1 MSKII
6 ERIISNIELRNNMSN
21 YWIDYPDMQTE
32 LDAVRQYMLDSVSD
46 AIPLV
51 KDPLVE
57 VIQSG
62 GKMLRPAM
70 VILGAKLGKYNSE
83 RIIPIA
89 ACVELLH
96 TATLIHDDI
105 IDESKLRRGIES
117 VHSKY
122 SKEVAVLVGDYVF
135 AKTFDLLAGD
145 YPAEMLKNLSHSI
158 MQICQGELTQYAYR
172 YSDSLELDQYIE
184 IIAGKTAALF
194 SMSLFT
200 GAYEAKV
207 SNLTQRSLI
216 QAGYC
221 IGMAFQIIDDCLDY
235 LGKPSTIGKN
245 VGNDIKQGDITLPL
259 LFALK
264 NESSGVLHELVFQS
278 SLTPENIARIGTL
291 VIENQGVAMAEEKAR
306 EYGRDARKALEKIKK
321 SKSRT
326 ILERMITSIL
336 DTPRLQSQKK

>member
-1 MSKII
+1 
-6 ERIISNIELRNNMSN
+6 MSN
-21 YWIDYPDMQTE
+21 YWIEYPFMQSE
-32 LDAVRQYMLDSVSD
+32 LELVRQFMLDSVSD

-51 KDPLVE
+51 KEPLVE

-70 VILGAKLGKYNSE
+70 VILGAKLGKYNSA
-83 RIIPIA
+83 RVIPIA

-105 IDESKLRRGIES
+105 IDEAKIRRGIET

-145 YPAEMLKNLSHSI
+145 YPAEMLKQLSRSI
-158 MQICQGELTQYAYR
+158 MKICEGELSQYAYR
-172 YSDSLELDQYIE
+172 YSDSLYLDQYIE

-194 SMSLFT
+194 SMSLFA

-207 SNLTQRSLI
+207 SNQTQRALV

-221 IGMAFQIIDDCLDY
+221 IGMTFQIIDDCLDY
-235 LGKPSTIGKN
+235 LGNPSRIGKN
-245 VGNDIKQGDITLPL
+245 VANDIKQGDITLPL

-264 NESSGVLHELVFQS
+264 NESTGALHDLVFQS
-278 SLTPENIARIGTL
+278 SLTEENIARIGAL
-291 VIENQGVAMAEEKAR
+291 VIENKGVAMAEEKAR
-306 EYGRDARKALEKIKK
+306 EYGRDALKALEKIKK
-321 SKSRT
+321 SESRT
-326 ILERMITSIL
+326 MLEKIVASILE
-336 DTPRLQSQKK
+336 TPKYQQE

>member
-1 MSKII
+1 
-6 ERIISNIELRNNMSN
+6 MSN
-21 YWIDYPDMQTE
+21 YWMEYPFLQSELELVKQFMID
-32 LDAVRQYMLDSVSD
+32 SISD

-51 KDPLVE
+51 KEPLLE

-70 VILGAKLGKYNSE
+70 VILGAKLGRYKSE

-105 IDESKLRRGIES
+105 IDESKLRRGVETTQ
-117 VHSKY
+117 SKY

-145 YPAEMLKNLSHSI
+145 YPAEMLRHLSQSI
-158 MQICQGELTQYAYR
+158 MKICEGELSQYAHR
-172 YSDSLELDQYIE
+172 YSESLDFDQYVE

-194 SMSLFT
+194 SMSLFA

-207 SNLTQRSLI
+207 NNQTQRFLI

-221 IGMAFQIIDDCLDY
+221 IGMMFQIIDDCLDY
-235 LGKPSTIGKN
+235 LGTAETIGKN
-245 VGNDIKQGDITLPL
+245 VANDIKQGDMTLPL
-259 LFALK
+259 LFAMK
-264 NESSGVLHELVFQS
+264 NDSSGALHELVFQS
-278 SLTPENIARIGTL
+278 NLTQENIARVGTL
-291 VIENQGVAMAEEKAR
+291 VKENQGVALAEEKAR
-306 EYGRDARKALEKIKK
+306 EYGQDALKAIEKLKKSESRRLLEKIVA
-321 SKSRT
+321 S
-326 ILERMITSIL
+326 ILESPKTQ
-336 DTPRLQSQKK
+336 TYA

>member
-1 MSKII
+1 
-6 ERIISNIELRNNMSN
+6 MSN
-21 YWIDYPDMQTE
+21 YWIENPFMHSE
-32 LDAVRQYMLDSVSD
+32 LESVKQFMLDSVSD
-46 AIPLV
+46 AMPLV

-57 VIQSG
+57 VIESG

-70 VILGAKLGKYNSE
+70 VILGAKLGKYKSK

-105 IDESKLRRGIES
+105 IDESKLRRGIET

-135 AKTFDLLAGD
+135 AKTFDILAGD
-145 YPAEMLKNLSHSI
+145 YPAEMLKKLSYSI
-158 MQICQGELTQYAYR
+158 MKICEGELSQISNR
-172 YSDSLELDQYIE
+172 YSEALMLDQYLE

-194 SMSLFT
+194 SMSLFA

-207 SNLTQRSLI
+207 SNLAQRSLV

-235 LGKPSTIGKN
+235 LGKTAMIGKN
-245 VGNDIKQGDITLPL
+245 IANDIKQGDITLPVIY
-259 LFALK
+259 ALQ
-264 NESSGVLHELVFQS
+264 NETSGVLRDLVFKS
-278 SLTPENIARIGTL
+278 NMTPEDVVKIREL
-291 VIENQGVAMAEEKAR
+291 VIENNGVVLAEEKAK
-306 EYGRDARKALEKIKK
+306 EYGRDALTALSKLKK
-321 SKSRT
+321 SDSRNT
-326 ILERMITSIL
+326 LERIVHSILEST
-336 DTPRLQSQKK
+336 QKSA

>member
-1 MSKII
+1 
-6 ERIISNIELRNNMSN
+6 MSN
-21 YWIDYPDMQTE
+21 YWMEYPFLQSELELVKQFMID
-32 LDAVRQYMLDSVSD
+32 SISD

-51 KDPLVE
+51 KEPLLE

-70 VILGAKLGKYNSE
+70 VILGAKLGRYKSE

-105 IDESKLRRGIES
+105 IDESKLRRGVETTQ
-117 VHSKY
+117 SKY

-145 YPAEMLKNLSHSI
+145 YPAEMLRHLSQSI
-158 MQICQGELTQYAYR
+158 MKICEGELSQYAHR
-172 YSDSLELDQYIE
+172 YNDSLDFDQYVE

-194 SMSLFT
+194 SMSLFA

-207 SNLTQRSLI
+207 NNQTQRFLI

-221 IGMAFQIIDDCLDY
+221 IGMMFQIIDDCLDY
-235 LGKPSTIGKN
+235 LGTAETIGKN
-245 VGNDIKQGDITLPL
+245 VANDIKQGDMTLPL
-259 LFALK
+259 LFAMK
-264 NESSGVLHELVFQS
+264 NDSSGALHELVFQS
-278 SLTPENIARIGTL
+278 NLTQENIARVGTL
-291 VIENQGVAMAEEKAR
+291 VKENQGVALAEEKAR
-306 EYGRDARKALEKIKK
+306 EYGQDALKAIEKLKKSESRRLLEKIVA
-321 SKSRT
+321 S
-326 ILERMITSIL
+326 ILESPKTQ
-336 DTPRLQSQKK
+336 TYA

>member
-1 MSKII
+1 
-6 ERIISNIELRNNMSN
+6 MSN
-21 YWIDYPDMQTE
+21 YWIEYPFMQAE
-32 LDAVRQYMLDSVSD
+32 LELVKEFMLSSVSD

-51 KDPLVE
+51 KEPLVE
-57 VIQSG
+57 LIGAG

-70 VILGAKLGKYNSE
+70 VILGAKLGKYNSK
-83 RIIPIA
+83 RVIPVA

-105 IDESKLRRGIES
+105 IDESKLRRGIEA

-158 MQICQGELTQYAYR
+158 MRICEGELSQYAHR
-172 YSDSLELDQYIE
+172 YSDSLDLDQYVE

-194 SMSLFT
+194 SMSLFA
-200 GAYEAKV
+200 GAYEARAT
-207 SNLTQRSLI
+207 NQTQQALV

-221 IGMAFQIIDDCLDY
+221 IGMAFQIVDDCLDY
-235 LGKPSTIGKN
+235 LGTPETIGKN
-245 VGNDIKQGDITLPL
+245 VANDIKQGDMTLPL

-264 NESSGVLHELVFQS
+264 NEPSGKLRELVFQS
-278 SLTPENIARIGTL
+278 GLTQADVQQICAL
-291 VIENQGVAMAEEKAR
+291 VVEQGGVAMAQEKAK
-306 EYGRDARKALEKIKK
+306 EYGKDALTALAKLKKSQSRQILEKIVA
-321 SKSRT
+321 S
-326 ILERMITSIL
+326 ILEA
-336 DTPRLQSQKK
+336 PNQN

>member
-1 MSKII
+1 
-6 ERIISNIELRNNMSN
+6 MSN
-21 YWIDYPDMQTE
+21 YWMDYPFLQTE
-32 LDAVRQYMLDSVSD
+32 LESVRQFMLDSVSD

-51 KDPLVE
+51 KEPLLE

-70 VILGAKLGKYNSE
+70 VILGAKLGKYNSK

-105 IDESKLRRGIES
+105 IDESKLRRGIETTQ
-117 VHSKY
+117 SKY

-145 YPAEMLKNLSHSI
+145 YPAEMLRHLSQSI
-158 MQICQGELTQYAYR
+158 MKICEGELSQYAHR
-172 YSDSLELDQYIE
+172 YNDSLDLDQYIE
-184 IIAGKTAALF
+184 IVAGKTAALF
-194 SMSLFT
+194 SMSLFA

-207 SNLTQRSLI
+207 NNQTQRSLI

-221 IGMAFQIIDDCLDY
+221 IGMMFQIIDDCLDY
-235 LGKPSTIGKN
+235 LGTAETIGKN
-245 VGNDIKQGDITLPL
+245 VANDMKQGDMTLPM

-264 NESSGVLHELVFQS
+264 NDSSGTLHKLVFQS
-278 SLTPENIARIGTL
+278 SLSQENIARVGAL
-291 VIENQGVAMAEEKAR
+291 VKENQGVAMAQEKAR
-306 EYGRDARKALEKIKK
+306 KYGQDALKAIEKLKKSESRKVLEKIVA
-321 SKSRT
+321 S
-326 ILERMITSIL
+326 ILESPKTQMHA
-336 DTPRLQSQKK
+336 

>member
-1 MSKII
+1 
-6 ERIISNIELRNNMSN
+6 MSN
-21 YWIDYPDMQTE
+21 YWIEYPFMQAE
-32 LDAVRQYMLDSVSD
+32 LELVKEFMLSSVSD

-51 KDPLVE
+51 KEPLVE
-57 VIQSG
+57 LIGAG

-70 VILGAKLGKYNSE
+70 VILGAKLGKYNSK
-83 RIIPIA
+83 RVIPVA

-105 IDESKLRRGIES
+105 IDESKLRRGIEA

-158 MQICQGELTQYAYR
+158 MRICEGELSQYAHR
-172 YSDSLELDQYIE
+172 YSDSLDLDQYVE

-194 SMSLFT
+194 SMSLFA
-200 GAYEAKV
+200 GAYEARAT
-207 SNLTQRSLI
+207 NQTQQALV

-221 IGMAFQIIDDCLDY
+221 IGMAFQIVDDCLDY
-235 LGKPSTIGKN
+235 LGKPETIGKN
-245 VGNDIKQGDITLPL
+245 VANDIKQGDMTLPL

-264 NESSGVLHELVFQS
+264 NEPSGKLRELVFQS
-278 SLTPENIARIGTL
+278 GLTQADVQQICAL
-291 VIENQGVAMAEEKAR
+291 VVEQGGVAMAQEKAK
-306 EYGRDARKALEKIKK
+306 EYGKDALTALAKLKKSQSRQILEKIVA
-321 SKSRT
+321 S
-326 ILERMITSIL
+326 ILEA
-336 DTPRLQSQKK
+336 PNQN